1 MKIDTSVDISSYLN
15 FVKSQSNHSAFFI
28 YFLENTPNIFDNQIF
43 SPRYL
48 DKCNELFQKLFP
60 CFNDQNFI
68 SLVDFSFLEEFKS
81 KTSHFLNEKQ
91 TLFFQ
96 SFFEKIIISKELKTF

>member
-1 MKIDTSVDISSYLN
+1 
-15 FVKSQSNHSAFFI
+15 
-28 YFLENTPNIFDNQIF
+28 
-43 SPRYL
+43 L

-91 TLFFQ
+91 TLFF
-96 SFFEKIIISKELKTF
+96 EKIILNKSLNTFYLINYTFFDTINKIFQRIKHDY